1 MEQLCEELILYSPV
15 QLHCLP
21 SDGKEHSR
29 FSLSAG
35 NAPPIEL
42 AADSDEERQRWMLLL
57 GESVCPPCITP
68 TDCPSP
74 GGGDSRS
81 SSTSSLASAATAPG
95 SPKSICWP
103 DVDAELLGGSSPKLC
118 SPRLFSSS
126 SASTLKGRVQLASS
140 RVADNYSM
148 GKVLAQGDDYM
159 IVEGLHLDTH
169 RSHALK
175 LLSKQSPRFR
185 TRNGRCSLGPRYCC
199 QLLAQCI
206 EEVYEGPNHVAM
218 VMHWGTHELD
228 SHHDVSIA
236 VLEALRLLREL
247 LPPSELPKEGLKLG
261 AEDLQKLMAR
271 LFAIDSHLQAN
282 LFI

>member
-1 MEQLCEELILYSPV
+1 MEQLSEELVLLSPL

-21 SDGKEHSR
+21 SEGSHSR

-42 AADSDEERQRWMLLL
+42 GAESEMDRQRWMLLI
-57 GESVCPPCITP
+57 GESVCPPSP
-68 TDCPSP
+68 PRSKPPS
-74 GGGDSRS
+74 
-81 SSTSSLASAATAPG
+81 
-95 SPKSICWP
+95 P
-103 DVDAELLGGSSPKLC
+103 DVDGPAVGPAADTLACAPSISPSSIRAQVWPDAECLDGSSPKLC
-118 SPRLFSSS
+118 SPSLFSCS
-126 SASTLKGRVQLASS
+126 SASSLKGRVQLARS

-148 GKVLAQGDDYM
+148 GKILAQGDDYM
-159 IVEGLHLDTH
+159 VVEGLHLATQ

-175 LLSKQSPRFR
+175 LLSKQSPRFVR
-185 TRNGRCSLGPRYCC
+185 ETGRRSLGPRVCC
-199 QLLAQCI
+199 RLLAHCI
-206 EEVYEGPNHVAM
+206 EEVYEGPNHVAL

-228 SHHDVSIA
+228 SQHDLSVA

-247 LPPSELPKEGLKLG
+247 LPPSELPREGLKLS
-261 AEDLQKLMAR
+261 ASDLQKLMAR